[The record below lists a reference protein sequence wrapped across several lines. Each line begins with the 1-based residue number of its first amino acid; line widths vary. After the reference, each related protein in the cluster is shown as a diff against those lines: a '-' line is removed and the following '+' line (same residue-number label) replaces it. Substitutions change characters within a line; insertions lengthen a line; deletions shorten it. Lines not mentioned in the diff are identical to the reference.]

1 MMSEIVKKPVTFP
14 ATVSTAIFR
23 PHAMAR
29 AITNNTLGPGAKIIT
44 NAAMTYSPKR
54 EGITMWTY

>member
-1 MMSEIVKKPVTFP
+1 MISEITKKPVTFP
-14 ATVSTAIFR
+14 ATVRTATFR

-29 AITNNTLGPGAKIIT
+29 AITNHTLGPGATIMT